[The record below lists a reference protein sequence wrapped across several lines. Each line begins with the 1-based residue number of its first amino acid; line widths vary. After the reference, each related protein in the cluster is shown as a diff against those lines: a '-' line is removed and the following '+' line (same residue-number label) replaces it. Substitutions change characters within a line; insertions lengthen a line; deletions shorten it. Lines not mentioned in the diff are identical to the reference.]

1 MYKFLCGH
9 VFSFLLGMYL
19 GVELLGH
26 METLCLTFSGAD
38 RLFSIV
44 SVPFHTLTSRE
55 QAFQFL
61 YILTNTCYFPSYFN
75 FNSSHLS

>member
-26 METLCLTFSGAD
+26 MVTLCLTFSGAG

-44 SVPFHTLTSRE
+44 SVPFHIPTSKE
-55 QAFQFL
+55 QTFQFL
-61 YILTNTCYFPSYFN
+61 HILTNTYFPSYLI